1 MRLIA
6 FMRRASKADR
16 QQMTWGSQAHVA
28 RRGESI
34 RKEHGSS
41 SVADGYYGSVLW
53 AAVMDSPLFIGVLND
68 KQEGR
73 KINLRVA
80 RMQRQKLNQ
89 LLLENK

>member
-41 SVADGYYGSVLW
+41 SVADGYYGSVL
-53 AAVMDSPLFIGVLND
+53 
-68 KQEGR
+68 
-73 KINLRVA
+73 
-80 RMQRQKLNQ
+80 
-89 LLLENK
+89 